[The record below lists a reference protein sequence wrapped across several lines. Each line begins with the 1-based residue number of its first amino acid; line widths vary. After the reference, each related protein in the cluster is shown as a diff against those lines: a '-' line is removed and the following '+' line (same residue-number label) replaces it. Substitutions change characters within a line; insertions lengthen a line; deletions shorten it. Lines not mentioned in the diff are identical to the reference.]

1 MVSVLQVFAAA
12 AAAAAAGNVAVAAAA
27 AGFAAVAGFAFG
39 PSAWAL
45 SVELAF
51 ASVLPSPENF
61 EWTY

>member
-12 AAAAAAGNVAVAAAA
+12 AAAAGNAAVAAAA